1 MIEQCFNDITSD
13 NIEYECDDDG
23 SVRGLVTEAVVAE
36 FSQSEVSEAQQQ
48 QRSQWDRGGQGGWS
62 VVQTVITINH
72 NTAYWS

>member
-1 MIEQCFNDITSD
+1 MNVVMMKVWE
-13 NIEYECDDDG
+13 EWW
-23 SVRGLVTEAVVAE
+23 LVTEAVVAE

-48 QRSQWDRGGQGGWS
+48 QRSQWDRGGQGAWS